1 MAGSEGG
8 GLRRA
13 EKEIST
19 VTQYDSVNTNS
30 VINNV
35 NNYMKVIAL
44 SNDEKYI

>member
-35 NNYMKVIAL
+35 GNRETIILWKHSFI
-44 SNDEKYI
+44 